1 MRNFGFEFLMSVRN
15 EVSPREIYEKLVIH
29 RNSSVSERLLTYVR
43 NQSEQVFLNG
53 QEYTDISW
61 LGAVPSEVWNLVRGA
76 ILKC

>member
-1 MRNFGFEFLMSVRN
+1 MTNSTAAVGDPLLYITKNESVF
-15 EVSPREIYEKLVIH
+15 PLYQFDVIF
-29 RNSSVSERLLTYVR
+29 VSERLLTYVR